1 MYTDQADGIESAF
14 RNKLAERVVERIAA
28 EKKAKMQL
36 ITDLEPIKE
45 KFAEWEACL

>member
-1 MYTDQADGIESAF
+1 M
-14 RNKLAERVVERIAA
+14 ERIAA

-45 KFAEWEACL
+45 KFVEWETCLEKQELHDVAGAA